1 MIVDSEVLSNH
12 LIAEAITRLG
22 HPMTTQE
29 AVDRYIGRHWG
40 DTLTAIERDI
50 GRPLPPDFKRKVD
63 EAFHLQVEEAGP
75 VAGVEAFL
83 DSVAGVP
90 KAVASSSATAW
101 LRSALDRLGLAHHF
115 GDRLYSAA
123 EHVSRGKPH
132 PDIYFYAAAAIAVE
146 PAEVLVI
153 EDTAPGVTAA
163 RAAGMSVVGLCAG
176 RHCGLGYD
184 ERLRSAGASHVVRSY
199 PEVFDILGFA
209 H

>member
-1 MIVDSEVLSNH
+1 VIVDSEVLSNH

-40 DTLTAIERDI
+40 DTLAAIERDI
-50 GRPLPPDFKRKVD
+50 GRPLPPNFKRKVD
-63 EAFHLQVEEAGP
+63 EAFRLRVEEAGP

-101 LRSALDRLGLAHHF
+101 LRSALGRLGLAHHF
-115 GDRLYSAA
+115 GDRLYSTA
-123 EHVSRGKPH
+123 EHVSRGKPA
-132 PDIYFYAAAAIAVE
+132 PDIYLHAAEALAVE
-146 PAEVLVI
+146 PGETLVI

-163 RAAGMSVVGLCAG
+163 CAAGMTVVGLCAG
-176 RHCGLGYD
+176 RHCGAGYGG
-184 ERLRSAGASHVVRSY
+184 RLRSAGASHVVRAYS
-199 PEVFDILGFA
+199 EVFDIIGFDR
-209 H
+209 